1 MSFFRLF
8 LFFGLCLFITS
19 SASARAELLKTS
31 DVPQVMK
38 QIFNQHVDQKEM
50 TPKTLKMGFKVFI
63 DQFDP
68 NRIYLL
74 ESETAPYLSPTESS
88 VNKTLKDYQNNNFQ
102 SFEELNKTIQN
113 AIYRARTLR
122 ESIKD
127 NSRPLFHMTAP
138 ANTDDDWNDPDLKRP
153 FPKSTQELKSNIQ
166 DDLVNFI
173 RDEKYKFGDAVIIN
187 NQPQTLALFE
197 KSLRSQE
204 NNYLYID
211 ENGKALSPEEKANAF
226 SLHILKSLASSLDA
240 HTSFYNTSEANDLK
254 MRLQKNVM
262 GIGVG
267 LKKSSNGTISISSLV
282 KDGPAAKSNKVL
294 IDDIVIA
301 IDGKFVAEKS
311 FSETLD
317 LLRNSTAAETRLL
330 LERNGQKPFEV
341 SLKREDI
348 TLQDDR
354 VDVAYEKFGGGIIGV
369 ITLHS
374 FYQGN
379 SGVTSEDDMRRAIE
393 KLNKTGELKGLIVD
407 LRDNSGGFLIQA
419 VKVAGLF
426 ITNGVVVIS
435 KYFNGE
441 EHFYRDVDG
450 KNYYDGPLIILT
462 SRATASAAE
471 IVAQALQDY
480 GVALIVGDAQT
491 YGKGTIQNQTVTKG
505 SGTSLFKVTVGKYY
519 TPSGKTTQL
528 GGVKPD
534 ILVPGSFNYEHI
546 GEKYLT
552 ATISADTI
560 PEDYNDSLADLT
572 PLQKKWFQSHYLPTL
587 QQKQSEWSSML
598 SELQLKSSERIAN
611 NRGYQAFLKRLQNKG
626 KPIASHE
633 ASTQNVDYQL
643 REALNIVHD
652 MVEIRASKAHREV
665 VLENIKPLKK

>member
-1 MSFFRLF
+1 MSLFRLF

-19 SASARAELLKTS
+19 LNAELLKTS
-31 DVPQVMK
+31 DIPQVMK
-38 QIFNQHVDQKEM
+38 QILNQHVDQREM
-50 TPKTLKMGFKVFI
+50 TPKTLKMSFKVFI

-74 ESETAPYLSPTESS
+74 ESETAPYLSPTEAAL
-88 VNKTLKDYQNNNFQ
+88 NKTLKDYQNNNFQ

-113 AIYRARTLR
+113 AIYRARSLR
-122 ESIKD
+122 EGIKS
-127 NSRPLFHMTAP
+127 NSRPLFYMTAA
-138 ANTDDDWNDPDLKRP
+138 ANTDDDWNDPDLKRS
-153 FPKSTQELKSNIQ
+153 FPKNTEELKSNIQ
-166 DDLVNFI
+166 NELITFI
-173 RDEKYKFGDAVIIN
+173 KDEKYKFGDSVIVN

-197 KSLRSQE
+197 KHLKTRE
-204 NNYLYID
+204 NDYLYID
-211 ENGKALSPEEKANAF
+211 ENGKTLDKDEKENAL

-262 GIGVG
+262 GIGIG
-267 LKKSSNGTISISSLV
+267 LKKNSNGQVSISSLV
-282 KDGPAAKSNKVL
+282 KNGPADKNQKISVNDVVL
-294 IDDIVIA
+294 A
-301 IDGKFVAEKS
+301 IDGKDVADKS
-311 FSETLD
+311 FSEVLD
-317 LLRNSTAAETRLL
+317 MLRNSTAAETRLL
-330 LERNGQKPFEV
+330 LERNGQKSFEV
-341 SLKREDI
+341 SIKREDI

-369 ITLHS
+369 ISLHS
-374 FYQGN
+374 FYQGDN
-379 SGVTSEDDMRRAIE
+379 GVTSENDMIRAID
-393 KLNKTGELKGLIVD
+393 KLKKTGELKGLIVD

-450 KNYYDGPLIILT
+450 KSHYDGPLIILT

-505 SGTSLFKVTVGKYY
+505 SGASLFKVTVGKYY
-519 TPSGKTTQL
+519 TPSGKTPQL
-528 GGVKPD
+528 DGVKAD
-534 ILVPGSFNYEHI
+534 ILVPGSFNFEHI

-552 ATISADTI
+552 ATIAADTI
-560 PEDYNDSLADLT
+560 PEDFNDDLADLT
-572 PLQKKWFQSHYLPTL
+572 PMQKKWFQNHYMPTL
-587 QQKQSEWSSML
+587 QQKQSEWRGML

-626 KPIASHE
+626 KTTYDAPR
-633 ASTQNVDYQL
+633 QNVDYQL

-652 MVEIRASKAHREV
+652 MIEIRASKSHREV
-665 VLENIKPLKK
+665 VLENIQLHKK